1 MLVTGHKGWSTFL
14 SVMLI
19 NNSAAKYN
27 FNFLY
32 LNTKAEFNGG
42 VLSSL
47 FIETIFR
54 YHIFP
59 ASITYNSRNGNL
71 VSLNVTR
78 ANQNDRG
85 YY

>member
-19 NNSAAKYN
+19 NNSVAKYN
-27 FNFLY
+27 SNFLY
-32 LNTKAEFNGG
+32 LKRKAEFNGG

-47 FIETIFR
+47 FIETISR

-59 ASITYNSRNGNL
+59 VSITNSSRNGNL

-78 ANQNDRG
+78 ANQNGRG
-85 YY
+85 Y